1 MTDFR
6 CIPMDTASA
15 IRFRQ
20 TGCDDAGNPLHRKIA
35 DHPAPC
41 RHCLAESQIGAPVLL
56 GSYHFGRPHG
66 VYWTPSPIF
75 LHAEPCE
82 RFEQGDIVPEIVRHR
97 LVSVRA
103 YDADDMCIYALGDVC
118 DGTDVERLLD
128 RALADHPPITSI
140 SMRRDRAVFCAGSSG
155 FEGRP
160 TLLRSS
166 DAPEVWLILYIR
178 RVAYPERPLNLIAS

>member
-1 MTDFR
+1 MIGFR

-20 TGCDDAGNPLHRKIA
+20 TGRDDGGNSLHRMIA
-35 DHPAPC
+35 DHLAPC
-41 RHCLAESQIGAPVLL
+41 RHCLAEAAIGTTVLL

-75 LHAEPCE
+75 LHAKPCE
-82 RFEQGDIVPEIVRHR
+82 RFEQANIVPEIVRHR

-103 YDADDMCIYALGDVC
+103 YDPDDMCIYEIGDVC

-128 RALADHPPITSI
+128 RRWLITAPITPTFI
-140 SMRRDRAVFCAGSSG
+140 RRDRGVSCAGSSG
-155 FEGRP
+155 SERGRRQASC
-160 TLLRSS
+160 RSGS
-166 DAPEVWLILYIR
+166 
-178 RVAYPERPLNLIAS
+178 

>member
-1 MTDFR
+1 MVGFR

-15 IRFRQ
+15 IRFRH
-20 TGCDDAGNPLHRKIA
+20 TGRDDAGNSLHCKIA

-41 RHCLAESQIGAPVLL
+41 RHCLADAEIGMTVLL

-82 RFEQGDIVPEIVRHR
+82 RFEQADFVPEIVRHR

-103 YDADDMCIYALGDVC
+103 YDAEDMCIYELGDVC

-128 RALADHPPITSI
+128 RALSDRRTVTSI
-140 SMRRDRAVFCAGSSG
+140 SIRRDRAVFCAGLSG
-155 FEGRP
+155 PEGTP
-160 TLLRSS
+160 TQTFAIARRFRRISGLSHS
-166 DAPEVWLILYIR
+166 VIR
-178 RVAYPERPLNLIAS
+178 IPRDDT

>member
-1 MTDFR
+1 MIGFR

-20 TGCDDAGNPLHRKIA
+20 TGRDDAGNVLHRKIA

-41 RHCLAESQIGAPVLL
+41 RHCLAEAQIGASMLL

-75 LHAEPCE
+75 LHAKPCE
-82 RFEQGDIVPEIVRHR
+82 RFEHADTVPEIVRNR

-103 YDADDMCIYALGDVC
+103 YDADDMCIYELGDVC
-118 DGTDVERLLD
+118 DGTDVERLLA
-128 RALADHPPITSI
+128 RSMHEESTSLQ
-140 SMRRDRAVFCAGSSG
+140 R
-155 FEGRP
+155 
-160 TLLRSS
+160 
-166 DAPEVWLILYIR
+166 
-178 RVAYPERPLNLIAS
+178 

>member
-1 MTDFR
+1 MTSYR

-15 IRFRQ
+15 SRFRQ
-20 TGCDDAGNPLHRKIA
+20 TGRDDAGNSLHRKIA

-41 RHCLAESQIGAPVLL
+41 RHCLADAQIGTTMLL

-82 RFEQGDIVPEIVRHR
+82 RFEQADFAPEIVRHR

-103 YDADDMCIYALGDVC
+103 YDAEDMCIYELGDVC
-118 DGTDVERLLD
+118 DGTNVEPLLD
-128 RALADHPPITSI
+128 RALAD
-140 SMRRDRAVFCAGSSG
+140 RRTDYVNIHTA
-155 FEGRP
+155 RP
-160 TLLRSS
+160 GCLLC
-166 DAPEVWLILYIR
+166 
-178 RVAYPERPLNLIAS
+178 RVERV